1 MTNTSAALQPVN
13 LSAVARPAAD
23 SISDL
28 RALGQVFAKSGFFSD
43 VREEAQAIVKIMA
56 GGELGFPPITSMT
69 GIYIVKGKV
78 SLSANLMAARVKS
91 SGKYDFRVK
100 EMSATKCAIEFFQNG
115 ESIGVSDFTIED
127 AKKAG
132 TQNIDK
138 FPRNML
144 YARAMSNGCKW
155 FCPDIFAGG
164 IYTPDEL
171 GAIVNGEGEVIDIPV
186 ERPQLRVVQPIAQQS
201 SEAEALASPDTV
213 AAIEKLWPEFG
224 ARSKT
229 TNQIIPI
236 NEYLAKHKSVSSP
249 SLLTIQQANDLLGW
263 LQKRALSTTVAPD
276 AKVYGWTCGEELA
289 VQIDSLT
296 KDLIADGV
304 TESMVAAELA
314 DFCGQDRS
322 AKVEPSSL
330 TGDQAQGWVDVL
342 KSWIH
347 SRENSADAA

>member
-1 MTNTSAALQPVN
+1 MSTATALQPVN
-13 LSAVARPAAD
+13 LSAVAGPAAN

-28 RALGQVFAKSGFFSD
+28 RQLGQVFAKSGFFSD

-164 IYTPDEL
+164 IYTPEEL
-171 GAIVNGEGEVIDIPV
+171 GAPVNEDGEVIEMAVAPA
-186 ERPQLRVVQPIAQQS
+186 RTPLRAAPAKTIEPEQG
-201 SEAEALASPDTV
+201 ELLASPEV
-213 AAIEKLWPEFG
+213 AAEIERLWPEFG
-224 ARSKT
+224 KEAMRLKSET
-229 TNQIIPI
+229 ALDIYLTN
-236 NEYLAKHKSVSSP
+236 KKGVCSP
-249 SLLTIQQANDLLGW
+249 SLLSQPDAQKLCDLL
-263 LQKRALSTTVAPD
+263 R
-276 AKVYGWTCGEELA
+276 
-289 VQIDSLT
+289 
-296 KDLIADGV
+296 
-304 TESMVAAELA
+304 AAEAARKSTSATTLEQIESAFKRLTELHVTADEQTKLA
-314 DFCGQDRS
+314 MTASKG
-322 AKVEPSSL
+322 ESL
-330 TGDQAQGWVDVL
+330 EECDEETLQAVL
-342 KSWIH
+342 TTL
-347 SRENSADAA
+347 NAAIAEAEKFEL

>member
-1 MTNTSAALQPVN
+1 MSTATALQPVN

-28 RALGQVFAKSGFFSD
+28 RQLGQVFAKSGFFSD

-144 YARAMSNGCKW
+144 YARAISNGCKW

-164 IYTPDEL
+164 IYTPEEL
-171 GAIVNGEGEVIDIPV
+171 GAPVNEDGEVI
-186 ERPQLRVVQPIAQQS
+186 EMTIAQPKTPLRAVPAKTIEPEQG
-201 SEAEALASPDTV
+201 ELLASP
-213 AAIEKLWPEFG
+213 E
-224 ARSKT
+224 
-229 TNQIIPI
+229 
-236 NEYLAKHKSVSSP
+236 
-249 SLLTIQQANDLLGW
+249 
-263 LQKRALSTTVAPD
+263 
-276 AKVYGWTCGEELA
+276 
-289 VQIDSLT
+289 
-296 KDLIADGV
+296 
-304 TESMVAAELA
+304 VAAEIERLWPSFGQAALKLKVEMPLEAFLLTRKKVSSASQLPEA
-314 DFCGQDRS
+314 DAERLLGLLRD
-322 AKVEPSSL
+322 AAEKANEVEPSTLQQIEAAFKRLTELHVTNEEQTKLAMTASKGESL
-330 TGDQAQGWVDVL
+330 EECDGETLQAVL
-342 KSWIH
+342 ATL
-347 SRENSADAA
+347 NAAITEAEKFEL

>member
-1 MTNTSAALQPVN
+1 MSTATALQPVN
-13 LSAVARPAAD
+13 LSAVAGPAAN

-28 RALGQVFAKSGFFSD
+28 RQLGQVFAKSGFFSD

-164 IYTPDEL
+164 IYTPEEL
-171 GAIVNGEGEVIDIPV
+171 GAPVNEDGEVIEMAVAPA
-186 ERPQLRVVQPIAQQS
+186 RTPLRAVPAKTIEPEQG
-201 SEAEALASPDTV
+201 ELLASPAI
-213 AAIEKLWPEFG
+213 AAEIEQLWPVAGYTSESG
-224 ARSKT
+224 S
-229 TNQIIPI
+229 IIPLAD
-236 NEYLAKHKSVSSP
+236 YLLKMKQVASP
-249 SLLTIQQANDLLGW
+249 SILPAESANVLLGRLRARAAEKA
-263 LQKRALSTTVAPD
+263 LQPATTPKAFD
-276 AKVYGWTCGEELA
+276 WQCDEASAAE
-289 VQIDSLT
+289 IDQLT
-296 KDLIADGV
+296 KDLLADGV
-304 TESMVAAELA
+304 TQEAIDAELG
-314 DFCGQDRS
+314 DFIASDRA
-322 AKVEPSSL
+322 AKVELS
-330 TGDQAQGWVDVL
+330 TITDEQAQGWIGVL
-342 KSWIH
+342 QSWVT
-347 SRENSADAA
+347 SRGAAE

>member
-1 MTNTSAALQPVN
+1 MSTATALQPVN

-28 RALGQVFAKSGFFSD
+28 RQLGQVFAKSGFFSD

-164 IYTPDEL
+164 IYTPEEL
-171 GAIVNGEGEVIDIPV
+171 GAPVNEDGEVIEMAVAPA
-186 ERPQLRVVQPIAQQS
+186 RTPLRAVPAKTIEPEQG
-201 SEAEALASPDTV
+201 ELLASPEV
-213 AAIEKLWPEFG
+213 AAEIERLWPEFG
-224 ARSKT
+224 QSALKLKT
-229 TNQIIPI
+229 AMT
-236 NEYLAKHKSVSSP
+236 LADFLVKRKQVASA
-249 SLLTIQQANDLLGW
+249 SLLPQADAERLLG
-263 LQKRALSTTVAPD
+263 LLRSAVSAQPVATP
-276 AKVYGWTCGEELA
+276 KTFGWQCDEAWAAE
-289 VQIDSLT
+289 IDQLT
-296 KDLIADGV
+296 KDLLTDGAAQSAI
-304 TESMVAAELA
+304 TAELA
-314 DFCGQDRS
+314 EFLGMDRS
-322 AKVEPSSL
+322 AAAEPSTL
-330 TGDQAQGWVDVL
+330 TNEQACAWIGVL
-342 KSWIH
+342 QSWIT
-347 SRENSADAA
+347 SRGANE

>member
-1 MTNTSAALQPVN
+1 MSTSSTALQPVN

-28 RALGQVFAKSGFFSD
+28 RQLGQVFAKSGFFSD

-100 EMSATKCAIEFFQNG
+100 EMTATKCAIEFFQNG

-132 TQNIDK
+132 TQNTDK

-164 IYTPDEL
+164 IYTPEEL
-171 GAIVNGEGEVIDIPV
+171 GAPVNEDGEVIEMTNAQPKTPLRAVPAKTSPAIAAEI
-186 ERPQLRVVQPIAQQS
+186 ER
-201 SEAEALASPDTV
+201 
-213 AAIEKLWPEFG
+213 LWPEFG
-224 ARSKT
+224 QAALKLKT
-229 TNQIIPI
+229 AQPLEAFLRTRKQV
-236 NEYLAKHKSVSSP
+236 ASA
-249 SLLTIQQANDLLGW
+249 SLLPAADAERLLG
-263 LQKRALSTTVAPD
+263 LLRCAAEK
-276 AKVYGWTCGEELA
+276 A
-289 VQIDSLT
+289 VQPATTPKTFGWQCDEASAAEIDQLT
-296 KDLIADGV
+296 KDLLADGV
-304 TESMVAAELA
+304 TQEAIDAELG
-314 DFCGQDRS
+314 DFIASDRA
-322 AKVEPSSL
+322 AKVELS
-330 TGDQAQGWVDVL
+330 TITDEQAQGWIGVL
-342 KSWIH
+342 QSWVT
-347 SRENSADAA
+347 SRGAAE

>member
-1 MTNTSAALQPVN
+1 MTKTSTALQPVN
-13 LSAVARPAAD
+13 LSMAAKPAAD

-28 RALGQVFAKSGFFSD
+28 RQLGQIFAKSGFFSD

-100 EMSATKCAIEFFQNG
+100 EMSATICAIEFFQNG

-171 GAIVNGEGEVIDIPV
+171 GAVVNGEGEIIDIPV
-186 ERPQLRVVQPIAQQS
+186 EPKAQHVAQSEETEQLCSPQTA
-201 SEAEALASPDTV
+201 
-213 AAIEKLWPEFG
+213 AAITELWTVHG
-224 ARSKT
+224 AK
-229 TNQIIPI
+229 NGNGQIIPLP
-236 NEYLAKHKSVSSP
+236 EYLKSKKNVDSLAYLPADSAAK
-249 SLLTIQQANDLLGW
+249 LLNW
-263 LQKRALSTTVAPD
+263 LQERALPAAQSERKFGWACDD
-276 AKVYGWTCGEELA
+276 ALA
-289 VQIDSLT
+289 AEIEALT
-296 KDLIADGV
+296 KDLVSDGV
-304 TESMVAAELA
+304 TEDQWQAELA
-314 DFCGQDRS
+314 EFMGQERT
-322 AKVEPSSL
+322 AKVDLSTL
-330 TGDQAQGWVDVL
+330 TNEQAAEWIRVL
-342 KSWIH
+342 KSWVL
-347 SRENSADAA
+347 SRETVAEAA